1 MNDNAPPANAN
12 IHDVARLAEVSVATV
27 SNVLN
32 ESRPVA
38 AATRAR
44 VLKAVAALGYT
55 PHAAARS
62 MRGRG
67 SGLIGLIVADITNPF
82 FTSLVHAVE
91 RAANDGGY
99 AVLLCNSDEDPAREQ
114 QHLQLL
120 RAQRVDGVILAAT
133 GHASH
138 ERAAALGQLQ
148 VPVVLVDRGSAEF
161 GRDAVMLDNRR
172 AGLEAVRHIIGF
184 GHRRIAMLSGP
195 AAVSTAAERLAG
207 YREALLEGGLA
218 YDERWVRD
226 AGYREERAYDAA
238 CEMLRARERPT
249 AVFAANDLIAIG
261 LMRAIADLGLRCPED
276 VSVVSIDDF
285 AWANA
290 FRPRMTT
297 VAQPVAAMGESAV
310 RMLLSRIDRSAA
322 ALPPRTEIMA
332 PMLVVRDS
340 CCAPPQRVVAG
351 AMS

>member
-1 MNDNAPPANAN
+1 MPAPPPSANAT
-12 IHDVARLAEVSVATV
+12 IHDVARLAAVSVATV

-32 ESRPVA
+32 AARPVA
-38 AATRAR
+38 TATRER

-82 FTSLVHAVE
+82 FTSLVQAVE
-91 RAANDGGY
+91 RSANASGY
-99 AVLLCNSDEDPAREQ
+99 AVLLCNSDEDAAREQ

-120 RAQRVDGVILAAT
+120 RTQRVDGIILAAT
-133 GHASH
+133 GHASSA
-138 ERAAALGQLQ
+138 RAVAIGQLQ
-148 VPVVLVDRGSAEF
+148 APVVLVDRGSAEL

-172 AGLEAVRHIIGF
+172 AALEAVRHIVGF

-195 AAVSTAAERLAG
+195 ATVSTAAERLG
-207 YREALLEGGLA
+207 GFREALLEGGLA

-226 AGYREERAYDAA
+226 TGYREERAYDAA
-238 CEMLRARERPT
+238 CDMLRTPDRPT
-249 AVFAANDLIAIG
+249 AIFAANNLIAIG
-261 LMRAIADLGLRCPED
+261 VMRAIADLGLHCPED

-297 VAQPVAAMGESAV
+297 VAQPVAAMGESAM
-310 RMLLSRIDRSAA
+310 RMLMSRIDRSAA
-322 ALPPRTEIMA
+322 ALPARTEIMA

-340 CCAPPQRVVAG
+340 CCAPPVSVADG
-351 AMS
+351 VAS